1 MRYTR
6 ITYPLAGRP
15 YFLSHLARTQ
25 MSLRVRK
32 QTTAGAETKTRAIN
46 FRIPER
52 VWKAAEERATLAG
65 KSVNEWVRDE
75 LTARLD
81 EAHGLTPGERLIY
94 VEINNLRNLVETIM
108 LAGMNTSNK
117 GEYAK
122 ALEESIDAR
131 EAAARE
137 YFSQLAAVGGA
148 SDNEQAGSGGRDE
161 AVN

>member
-1 MRYTR
+1 
-6 ITYPLAGRP
+6 
-15 YFLSHLARTQ
+15 

-32 QTTAGAETKTRAIN
+32 QVTTGAEPKTRAIN

-52 VWKAAEERATLAG
+52 VWKAAEERAALAG

-94 VEINNLRNLVETIM
+94 VEINNIRNLVETMM
-108 LAGMNTSNK
+108 LAGMDAANK
-117 GEYAK
+117 GAYAE
-122 ALEESIDAR
+122 ALEQSIDGR
-131 EAAARE
+131 EEAARE

-148 SDNEQAGSGGRDE
+148 AGDGQAGFGGQDG